1 MGTNA
6 QVAKTQEQTNAQ
18 IAKNQKQTNRA
29 MEDLRSQLTKLTALV
44 LQEVVDHSEL
54 DVNEGW
60 EEEERKI
67 EEKSKYVID
76 GTQFE
81 PESLAPQSLT
91 ITLKDPQNAF
101 EYEVFEKIEFILQLL
116 AAITQTLS
124 IVEPL
129 KDLSVV

>member
-1 MGTNA
+1 LSNDNESY
-6 QVAKTQEQTNAQ
+6 EQNLKV
-18 IAKNQKQTNRA
+18 IV
-29 MEDLRSQLTKLTALV
+29 LRSEEIIENFDDSRIMHSMV
-44 LQEVVDHSEL
+44 LEEVVDHSEP
-54 DVNEGW
+54 DVNEAW

-67 EEKSKYVID
+67 EEKGKDIID
-76 GTQFE
+76 ETQFE

-91 ITLKDPQNAF
+91 STLKDPQNAF